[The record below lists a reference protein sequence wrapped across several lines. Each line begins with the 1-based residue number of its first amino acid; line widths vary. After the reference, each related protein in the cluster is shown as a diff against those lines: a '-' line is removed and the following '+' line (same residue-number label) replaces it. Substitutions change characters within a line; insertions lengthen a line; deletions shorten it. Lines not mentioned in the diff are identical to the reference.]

1 MELSNS
7 QFDPQAN
14 PLGKKQKL
22 SVDGI
27 GKKHCKKSYDNNKKF
42 QAKR

>member
-1 MELSNS
+1 MELLYS

-22 SVDGI
+22 GVNGI
-27 GKKHCKKSYDNNKKF
+27 GKKAHKKSWW
-42 QAKR
+42 